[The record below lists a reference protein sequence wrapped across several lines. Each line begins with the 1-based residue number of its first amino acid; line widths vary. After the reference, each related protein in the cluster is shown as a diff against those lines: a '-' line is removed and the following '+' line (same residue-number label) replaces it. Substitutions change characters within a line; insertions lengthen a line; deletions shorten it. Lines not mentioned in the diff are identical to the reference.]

1 MTYSSHYQT
10 TSSTTSP
17 TSWRRRSHSGQRATA
32 EEGQDW
38 VLTYTPEKRDESD
51 REKILV
57 RLTPRSLHEL
67 YVETKGLS
75 ADRRTHGHSAECGLR
90 GEQVNLDR
98 AVPNPRGEPCHKH
111 CWAKYTGALEWFSDH
126 GVGET
131 GNSRKRPLKSLSC
144 GHEGRVET
152 GETPF
157 QNAD

>member
-38 VLTYTPEKRDESD
+38 VLTYTPEKRDETD

-57 RLTPRSLHEL
+57 RLTPCSLHEL

-75 ADRRTHGHSAECGLR
+75 ADQRMHGHSAECDLC

-98 AVPNPRGEPCHKH
+98 AIPNPRGEPCHKH
-111 CWAKYTGALEWFSDH
+111 CWAKYKGAPEWFSDH
-126 GVGET
+126 VARDGKQQREAV
-131 GNSRKRPLKSLSC
+131 KKPLLWM
-144 GHEGRVET
+144 
-152 GETPF
+152 
-157 QNAD
+157 

>member
-1 MTYSSHYQT
+1 LQVELTDSG
-10 TSSTTSP
+10 
-17 TSWRRRSHSGQRATA
+17 RLKRSDAIDGDGEGEGEDG

-75 ADRRTHGHSAECGLR
+75 ADQRMHGHSAECGLC

-98 AVPNPRGEPCHKH
+98 AIPNPRG
-111 CWAKYTGALEWFSDH
+111 
-126 GVGET
+126 
-131 GNSRKRPLKSLSC
+131 SRVTNTAGQSTRVHPSGSATTCRRDGKQQKEAVEKPLLW
-144 GHEGRVET
+144 T
-152 GETPF
+152 
-157 QNAD
+157 